1 VRAQQCISHPPPPS
15 RAMPLPN
22 TALAE
27 LGVLEGAERPSSG
40 LGAISVCAVLFCSR
54 GYSEDQFVDAP

>member
-1 VRAQQCISHPPPPS
+1 MRAQQCISHPPPHS

-40 LGAISVCAVLFCSR
+40 LGAISV
-54 GYSEDQFVDAP
+54 